1 MELAR
6 AQLERAK
13 ALSAGNIMSK
23 ADLDTARAQ
32 FAVAVANWEKA
43 KAIREYAVIRA
54 PFAGVV
60 AEKYARV
67 GQKVVDVQ
75 TLPLFKIVAS
85 EPLLARVYVKEQ
97 DLMKIH
103 RGDKVEIVP
112 DNFPKA
118 RTTGSVQFISPS
130 VDPASG
136 TFQVVVQVRRD
147 PAQPV
152 LRPGIAVK
160 VHFNNSRR
168 S

>member
-1 MELAR
+1 
-6 AQLERAK
+6 
-13 ALSAGNIMSK
+13 MSK

-32 FAVAVANWEKA
+32 YAVAVANWEKA

-60 AEKYARV
+60 TEKYARV
-67 GQKVVDVQ
+67 GQKVVDNQ
-75 TLPLFKIVAS
+75 NQPLFKITAP

-103 RGDKVEIVP
+103 RGDKVEVVP

-147 PAQPV
+147 PSQPV
-152 LRPGIAVK
+152 LRPGVAVK
-160 VHFNNSRR
+160 VHFANAHRQ
-168 S
+168 